1 MPANLK
7 DTVSKNYLSDPVRFA
22 QLCNNALFDG
32 TPLIHPEYLKELS
45 TKESKVFGFQ
55 TKEMTA
61 LWKDRDILKMYQDQ
75 LLLAIIGIENQTE
88 IHYCMPLRALL
99 YDTLNL
105 ESQRSRI
112 QSRHRKQKDLS
123 DAEYVSGFSKSDRLI
138 PVLTLVIYW
147 GEDPWDGAKNLQE
160 LLDIPPEL
168 AQYKDKILDYRIN
181 LLEIRSIED
190 LEHYHGELKAFL
202 GFLKYGK
209 EKSALQKFVS
219 DNEAIFR
226 SISPE
231 SVQAM
236 AVLGNSRE
244 LERILPE
251 DSNGEEVFD
260 MCEALRE
267 WIAESEEKGIA
278 KGIAEEKIN
287 SIRIFI
293 EDNLE
298 ESIPESR
305 ILEKLIRRF
314 SLTPE
319 EAKQYFQKYSIT
331 A

>member
-1 MPANLK
+1 M
-7 DTVSKNYLSDPVRFA
+7 
-22 QLCNNALFDG
+22 
-32 TPLIHPEYLKELS
+32 
-45 TKESKVFGFQ
+45 
-55 TKEMTA
+55 
-61 LWKDRDILKMYQDQ
+61 KMYQDQ

-190 LEHYHGELKAFL
+190 LEHFHGEFKAFL

-209 EKSALQKFVS
+209 EKSALQKFVT

-251 DSNGEEVFD
+251 DSEGEEAFD

-267 WIAESEEKGIA
+267 WMAESEEKGRT
-278 KGIAEEKIN
+278 KERNN

-319 EAKQYFQKYSIT
+319 EAKQYFQKYSAAVSSAFDVT
-331 A
+331 

>member
-99 YDTLNL
+99 YDALNL
-105 ESQRSRI
+105 ESQRSSI
-112 QSRHRKQKDLS
+112 QSGHRKQKDLS
-123 DAEYVSGFSKSDRLI
+123 DSEYISGFSKSDRLI

-147 GEDPWDGAKNLQE
+147 GDIPWDGAKNLHE

-190 LEHYHGELKAFL
+190 LEHYHGELRHFL
-202 GFLKYGK
+202 
-209 EKSALQKFVS
+209 
-219 DNEAIFR
+219 
-226 SISPE
+226 
-231 SVQAM
+231 
-236 AVLGNSRE
+236 
-244 LERILPE
+244 
-251 DSNGEEVFD
+251 VF
-260 MCEALRE
+260 
-267 WIAESEEKGIA
+267 
-278 KGIAEEKIN
+278 
-287 SIRIFI
+287 
-293 EDNLE
+293 
-298 ESIPESR
+298 
-305 ILEKLIRRF
+305 
-314 SLTPE
+314 
-319 EAKQYFQKYSIT
+319 
-331 A
+331 

>member
-99 YDTLNL
+99 YDALNL
-105 ESQRSRI
+105 ESQRSSI
-112 QSRHRKQKDLS
+112 QSGHRKQKDLS
-123 DAEYVSGFSKSDRLI
+123 DSEYISGFSKSDRLI

-147 GEDPWDGAKNLQE
+147 GDIPWDGAKNLHE

-251 DSNGEEVFD
+251 DS
-260 MCEALRE
+260 
-267 WIAESEEKGIA
+267 
-278 KGIAEEKIN
+278 
-287 SIRIFI
+287 
-293 EDNLE
+293 
-298 ESIPESR
+298 
-305 ILEKLIRRF
+305 
-314 SLTPE
+314 
-319 EAKQYFQKYSIT
+319 
-331 A
+331 

>member
-1 MPANLK
+1 MIADN
-7 DTVSKNYLSDPVRFA
+7 T
-22 QLCNNALFDG
+22 Q
-32 TPLIHPEYLKELS
+32 
-45 TKESKVFGFQ
+45 KV
-55 TKEMTA
+55 
-61 LWKDRDILKMYQDQ
+61 
-75 LLLAIIGIENQTE
+75 N
-88 IHYCMPLRALL
+88 
-99 YDTLNL
+99 
-105 ESQRSRI
+105 
-112 QSRHRKQKDLS
+112 
-123 DAEYVSGFSKSDRLI
+123 FSLHFL
-138 PVLTLVIYW
+138 PVIYW
-147 GEDPWDGAKNLQE
+147 GEDPWDGAKNLHE

-168 AQYKDKILDYRIN
+168 AQYTDKILDYRIN

-319 EAKQYFQKYSIT
+319 EAKQYFQKYSSAVSSAFDVT
-331 A
+331 